1 MLETESNQ
9 IVYEVF
15 MLGLTQDSNVFC
27 SYCGLKIF
35 NHVLPSIFMIFAS
48 ELIKLRA
55 SIEDDISVCAERR

>member
-1 MLETESNQ
+1 
-9 IVYEVF
+9 

-27 SYCGLKIF
+27 SYCGLKNF